1 MDRSAD
7 EFVMERSASESIV
20 DKSAGESAVDK
31 SAAKCAATSNIAK
44 FNQRMIINKLLG
56 DWFNDWFLTDE
67 GFAIVLSAT
76 S

>member
-1 MDRSAD
+1 MT
-7 EFVMERSASESIV
+7 FVNHERNF
-20 DKSAGESAVDK
+20 K
-31 SAAKCAATSNIAK
+31 K
-44 FNQRMIINKLLG
+44 FCLRRMIINKLLG